1 MYKVMIRVP
10 LWKLRMID
18 KSKYAQ
24 KTGSANKKATVW
36 SSPGYSSDI
45 TKVSPAGLLIVYAN
59 GGTKSKI
66 GGKRNAK
73 IKNHPYGWFPLG

>member
-24 KTGSANKKATVW
+24 KNGSANKKATMW
-36 SSPGYSSDI
+36 PSPGYRRDI
-45 TKVSPAGLLIVYAN
+45 AQASPARLLIVYAN
-59 GGTKSKI
+59 GAQKARQEKKETQK
-66 GGKRNAK
+66 
-73 IKNHPYGWFPLG
+73 

>member
-1 MYKVMIRVP
+1 MMMDKVMIRVP

-36 SSPGYSSDI
+36 PLPDIQVISPKCPQRDY
-45 TKVSPAGLLIVYAN
+45 L
-59 GGTKSKI
+59 
-66 GGKRNAK
+66 
-73 IKNHPYGWFPLG
+73 

>member
-1 MYKVMIRVP
+1 MMMYKVMISVP

-36 SSPGYSSDI
+36 PSPGYRRDI
-45 TKVSPAGLLIVYAN
+45 AKVSPAGLLIVYAN

-66 GGKRNAK
+66 GGKRK
-73 IKNHPYGWFPLG
+73 LKNKKPPPHKV